1 MNQEHHL
8 FFLRKQLIL
17 LLIFRGHIALAQGG
31 HIALADG
38 GQFTLVLGG
47 QFDWI
52 FQSWL
57 TGNRGIR
64 LMVFPASFTHS
75 RFETISNYM

>member
-1 MNQEHHL
+1 MNQEHPL

-17 LLIFRGHIALAQGG
+17 LLVFGGQFALALGG

-52 FQSWL
+52 FQSC
-57 TGNRGIR
+57 
-64 LMVFPASFTHS
+64 
-75 RFETISNYM
+75 